1 MRIIAGDKR
10 DTRLK
15 FPCRFPLQSLVEAQK
30 QAATAVGSV
39 DAHGPVDESL
49 MGRKRFPLEMNPIER
64 LEHLCDDRRAVVKV
78 AAKAT
83 QVSQDGVRLNG
94 DKDADIVVRLKLQ
107 DGGKVLRPRASE
119 FYFRHKLL
127 LRPYGYHWSGA

>member
-1 MRIIAGDKR
+1 MRIGAGDKR

-15 FPCRFPLQSLVEAQK
+15 FPRRFPLQSLVEAQK

-49 MGRKRFPLEMNPIER
+49 AGRKRFPLEMNPIER
-64 LEHLCDDRRAVVKV
+64 LENFCDDRRPVVKV

-94 DKDADIVVRLKLQ
+94 KNNTNIIL
-107 DGGKVLRPRASE
+107 
-119 FYFRHKLL
+119 
-127 LRPYGYHWSGA
+127 